1 MITKQELQK
10 VKEQRKTNLYYEEKE
25 YLQYIF
31 LNAISKYSEKIVFKG
46 GTCLRICYGL
56 ERASEDLDFSTNLS
70 ISEIKKI
77 VSKCLEDFEL
87 LNIPYEIYAEKEF
100 KENIRFEIRFKGPLF
115 NGNLNSTNML
125 KIDFNK
131 QKINTK
137 KAKVINKL
145 FSDIPVFVISVL
157 SEKEILAE
165 KIRTLINRSE
175 PRDLYDLWFLFSK
188 NTEID
193 KKLINEKLKQENSKY
208 ENLKYPSEKEYK
220 TVLKNLVN
228 YLPDYEQ
235 VKKEVSEKLKEIFRK
250 CFR

>member
-31 LNAISKYSEKIVFKG
+31 LNAISRYSEKIVFKG

-56 ERASEDLDFSTNLS
+56 ERASEDLDFSTELS
-70 ISEIKKI
+70 IKEIKKI
-77 VSKCLEDFEL
+77 IQKCLKDFEL
-87 LNIPYEIYAEKEF
+87 LNIPHELYAEKKF

-125 KIDFNK
+125 KIDFNN
-131 QKINTK
+131 QKIKNK
-137 KAKVINKL
+137 QSKVIDKL
-145 FSDIPVFVISVL
+145 FSDVPIFVIGVL
-157 SEKEILAE
+157 PEKEILAE
-165 KIRTLINRSE
+165 KIRTLINRST

-193 KKLINEKLKQENSKY
+193 KKLINQKLEEENSKY
-208 ENLKYPSEKEYK
+208 SDLKIPSEKEYNIA
-220 TVLKNLVN
+220 LKNLIN
-228 YLPDYEQ
+228 FLPDYDQ
-235 VKKEVSEKLKEIFRK
+235 VKKEVLEKLKEIFVK
-250 CFR
+250 